1 MDKNTNNEPVTR
13 FVAHLPDLMQ
23 RDDYASDGHNPGKR
37 TVKFRISVTSEGLSI
52 LADTQHPVEL
62 EDLLKRLGV
71 PEIEQMLCG

>member
-1 MDKNTNNEPVTR
+1 MDTEKEPATR

-23 RDDYASDGHNPGKR
+23 RDDYASDGSTPGER
-37 TVKFRISVTSEGLSI
+37 TVKFRISITPEGLSI

-71 PEIEQMLCG
+71 SEIEQMLCG